1 MGKHNNRY
9 DKHKGVSEKVS
20 TKLSK
25 RLDEKS
31 MSETLSIS
39 CMKNPVEY
47 ASKHANK
54 KLRLKGISKAEK
66 KLLTCG
72 CEHVIINKKG
82 RRKAALRPAEKG
94 MMQCRL
100 CGKIISPTIPTEE
113 DLDKIWEA
121 SDAVDNQLRLMVG
134 MLDLGANVDRAT
146 YAFAWR
152 QKMWRKFEAK
162 IIKLGAKNQVIQD
175 KKHGKGNN
183 DNDGSGVAGEW
194 Y

>member
-9 DKHKGVSEKVS
+9 DKRKGVSEKVS

-47 ASKHANK
+47 ASKHTNK

-113 DLDKIWEA
+113 DRGRQSGSPDGRYAGSRRKRRSCNLCVRMASEDVAQVRGQDHQAGCQESGHPGQEA
-121 SDAVDNQLRLMVG
+121 WQG
-134 MLDLGANVDRAT
+134 
-146 YAFAWR
+146 
-152 QKMWRKFEAK
+152 Q
-162 IIKLGAKNQVIQD
+162 Q
-175 KKHGKGNN
+175 
-183 DNDGSGVAGEW
+183 
-194 Y
+194 